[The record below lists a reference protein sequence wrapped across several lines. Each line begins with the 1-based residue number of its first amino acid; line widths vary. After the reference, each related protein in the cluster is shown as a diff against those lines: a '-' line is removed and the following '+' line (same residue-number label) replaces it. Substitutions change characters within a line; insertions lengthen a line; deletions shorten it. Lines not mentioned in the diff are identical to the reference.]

1 MPLSRQNKVSPL
13 STDVKV
19 SQPNNVD
26 GASKS
31 PGDDLD
37 KQIQEIRDLAR
48 PLAVKRDLYHKLL
61 IQSPGS
67 STLASRQRNSV
78 RAKTRFLYQHW
89 SNVRYSLTPW
99 GRSLKTIEGKHGAG
113 VASYFQFLRWIFGL
127 NVLLFLLF
135 FSFVV
140 LPMAI
145 GDEVPL
151 DETDGFGFNT
161 SALCSLNYSVEI
173 GSGVD
178 HFLSALDGTGWLE
191 KTLLFYGYYSV
202 RVTVDYTL
210 PVAYVMTVLCCLVV
224 SLVLMVRYTAWSLKE
239 TVLKSV
245 NSNIEQFSK
254 VYTAWD
260 YTLTNPETAWIKKDE
275 IFKDFEAM
283 ANEKLYQTKRQH
295 RFRSTLFVCRLYL
308 VRGLVNVM
316 IAASLAGAGYLIY
329 YVTAF
334 STEYGQEN
342 QVSSGTS
349 SWLLLL
355 VNYLP
360 SITITFCNA
369 ALPLAYEFLVKLE
382 DYSGHV
388 VVKLTLIRTV
398 VLRLASL
405 VVLCIT
411 MYTQI
416 NCGSTDAC
424 GISTT
429 PACTPIKC
437 WETSVESPLYTTCNK
452 TLYTTCNKTLYTTRN
467 KTLFTTC
474 NKTLY
479 TTQNKT
485 LYTTCNKTL
494 YTTCN
499 KTLYTTC
506 NKTLYT
512 TQNKTLY
519 TTCNKTL
526 YTTCNKTL
534 YTTRNKSLYTTRNK
548 TLYTTCNK
556 TLYTTCNKT
565 LYTTRNKTLSHAVA
579 ILYCYRFLT
588 FKFDWWI
595 LRSIGPAEFNI
606 PSNVMD
612 LIYGQCLVWL
622 GMLFSPL
629 LPGIVV
635 VKCFLVFYT
644 KKLSALV
651 ACPPIKSPYRTSG
664 INRFFMFVLM
674 LAFTLCSLPVLY
686 SIFGFHPSRSCGPF
700 RVQDYMHD
708 CIKTSTSTL
717 PSVLSKSYN
726 FVTSIAVTGSI
737 IIILLVIIYYKTYV
751 TSAHRENA
759 QYYKQQLMR
768 NGKFSKGLGSRPNR
782 ILESF

>member
-161 SALCSLNYSVEI
+161 SAVCSLNYSVEI

-202 RVTVDYTL
+202 RVTIDYTL

-429 PACTPIKC
+429 PSCTPIKC
-437 WETSVESPLYTTCNK
+437 WETSVGQQFYKLAIMDF
-452 TLYTTCNKTLYTTRN
+452 L
-467 KTLFTTC
+467 
-474 NKTLY
+474 
-479 TTQNKT
+479 
-485 LYTTCNKTL
+485 
-494 YTTCN
+494 
-499 KTLYTTC
+499 
-506 NKTLYT
+506 
-512 TQNKTLY
+512 
-519 TTCNKTL
+519 
-526 YTTCNKTL
+526 
-534 YTTRNKSLYTTRNK
+534 
-548 TLYTTCNK
+548 
-556 TLYTTCNKT
+556 
-565 LYTTRNKTLSHAVA
+565 AVV
-579 ILYCYRFLT
+579 LMVFLVELPRRFLT

-651 ACPPIKSPYRTSG
+651 ACPPIKSPYRTYG

-768 NGKFSKGLGSRPNR
+768 NGKFPKGLGSRPNR
-782 ILESF
+782 FLESF